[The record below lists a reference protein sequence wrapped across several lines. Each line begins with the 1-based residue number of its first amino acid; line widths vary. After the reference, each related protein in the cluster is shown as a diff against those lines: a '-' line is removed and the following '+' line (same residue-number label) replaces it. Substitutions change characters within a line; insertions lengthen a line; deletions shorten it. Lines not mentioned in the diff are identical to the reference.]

1 MWPPGP
7 RSDLE
12 KSSKPEESLR
22 IQRRES
28 SYAQKGK
35 DMSVH
40 TRDLSEKFTM
50 LLDLIFRSIHE
61 TSVGRPY
68 SADQLL
74 RTMERISHN
83 M

>member
-1 MWPPGP
+1 MCH
-7 RSDLE
+7 SDLE
-12 KSSKPEESLR
+12 KSSKTEDSLR

-40 TRDLSEKFTM
+40 TRALDEKFT
-50 LLDLIFRSIHE
+50 LVLDLIFRSLHE
-61 TSVGRPY
+61 TCVGGPY
-68 SADQLL
+68 NADALL
-74 RTMERISHN
+74 KCLERISHT

>member
-1 MWPPGP
+1 
-7 RSDLE
+7 
-12 KSSKPEESLR
+12 
-22 IQRRES
+22 
-28 SYAQKGK
+28 
-35 DMSVH
+35 MSVH
-40 TRDLSEKFTM
+40 TRDLSEKFTL

-61 TSVGRPY
+61 TSVGGPY